1 MENLELLYLTCNC
14 LSLFKG
20 EDIVVVNTTKMANT
34 ADYFIFA
41 TATSYTQV
49 NAIANYVTEELE
61 KHDIKLLGREGF
73 GMAEWIALD
82 FGLFFVHIFTKELR
96 EKYNIEKFINDGK
109 NLKKFETIKKE
120 VLDIQKKA
128 KKKEKAEAKKTEKTK
143 TKTLK
148 EKKEKTK
155 NLKPKKE
162 QKTKETKTK
171 EKVKSLKPKKEKV
184 KKNKAKQ
191 N

>member
-1 MENLELLYLTCNC
+1 MENLELIYLTCNS

-20 EDIVVVNTTKMANT
+20 EDIVVVDTTQMANT

-41 TATSYTQV
+41 TATSSTQA

-82 FGLFFVHIFTKELR
+82 FDMFFVHIFTKDLR

-109 NLKKFETIKKE
+109 NLKKFETIQKE
-120 VLDIQKKA
+120 VLAIQKKVKKQEKLNA
-128 KKKEKAEAKKTEKTK
+128 KKSEKEKSKVTK
-143 TKTLK
+143 V
-148 EKKEKTK
+148 KKERV
-155 NLKPKKE
+155 LKPKK
-162 QKTKETKTK
+162 QKDKSK
-171 EKVKSLKPKKEKV
+171 EKVKVEKPKKEKV
-184 KKNKAKQ
+184 KKIKTKQ